1 MFINLI
7 DMKNLITTIA
17 CIIITPICFAQTNIY
32 DDFDSY
38 KAGEFLGTE
47 SNGLWTT
54 WTNATATPED
64 TYVTDELS
72 FSPDNCIQLVSG
84 GTTDVILPLGDEN
97 SGSWTLSY
105 MMFVEEGHG
114 AYFNLLHYF
123 SAAASNWAVQVYFNA
138 SGAGS
143 LVVGSGASLDPGTT
157 FLHPTGSWFEIKVN
171 IDVDGDVAEM
181 YFDDTPIYSWNW
193 SEGSTGVSSTIAA
206 LNLYPNEQDIEPD
219 SYFVDNVSFHE
230 YGLGL
235 PESKQMLNIFPNP
248 AKNSFSINTEHN
260 SIVEVYNILGE
271 CVSRFTA
278 KNYETVIDC
287 SNWEKGLYFIKTING
302 GGKDKISKLIIE

>member
-1 MFINLI
+1 
-7 DMKNLITTIA
+7 MKNLLPTIT
-17 CIIITPICFAQTNIY
+17 CFIIGSMCCAQTNIY

-54 WTNATATPED
+54 WTNAAGTPED
-64 TYVTDELS
+64 TYVTDQFS
-72 FSPDNCIQLVSG
+72 FSPDNSIQLVSG

-97 SGSWTLSY
+97 SGNWTLSY
-105 MMFVEEGHG
+105 MMFVEEGYG

-138 SGAGS
+138 SGDGS
-143 LVVGSGASLDPGTT
+143 LVVGSGASLDPGTA
-157 FLHPTGSWFEIKVN
+157 FVYPTGLWFEVKVN

-181 YFDDTPIYSWNW
+181 YFDDTPIYSWTW
-193 SEGSTGVSSTIAA
+193 SEGSTGVSNTIAA
-206 LNLYPNEQDIEPD
+206 LNLYPNGQDAEPD

-235 PESKQMLNIFPNP
+235 TESKQTINVYPNP
-248 AKNSFSINTEHN
+248 TKNKFSINAEQNSMIEIFNALGESVKSLSAKNSPS
-260 SIVEVYNILGE
+260 VV
-271 CVSRFTA
+271 
-278 KNYETVIDC
+278 DC
-287 SNWEKGLYFIKTING
+287 SNWKKGLYFIKIINES
-302 GGKDKISKLIIE
+302 GKEKSSKLIIE

>member
-1 MFINLI
+1 
-7 DMKNLITTIA
+7 MKNILPTIVCILITPL
-17 CIIITPICFAQTNIY
+17 CVGQTNIY

-54 WTNATATPED
+54 WTPAPDGGPGTPED

-72 FSPDNCIQLVSG
+72 FSPDNCIQLVSSG
-84 GTTDVILPLGDEN
+84 VTDVVLPLGNEN

-105 MMFVEEGHG
+105 MMYVEEGYG

-138 SGAGS
+138 SGDGS
-143 LVVGSGASLDPGTT
+143 LVVGSGNTLDPGTT
-157 FLHPTGSWFEIKVN
+157 FVHPTGSWFEVKVN
-171 IDVDGDVAEM
+171 IDVDGDVAEL
-181 YFDDTPIYSWNW
+181 YFDDTSIYSWTW
-193 SEGSTGVSSTIAA
+193 SLGSTEVNSSTIAA
-206 LNLYPNEQDIEPD
+206 LNLYPNGTDNEPD

-235 PESKQMLNIFPNP
+235 AESKEMIGVFPNP
-248 AKNSFSINTEHN
+248 AKNSFSINAEQN
-260 SIVEVYNILGE
+260 SIVEIYNVLGE
-271 CVSRFTA
+271 SISRFTV

-302 GGKDKISKLIIE
+302 GVKSKISKLIIE

>member
-1 MFINLI
+1 
-7 DMKNLITTIA
+7 MKNLLPTLT
-17 CIIITPICFAQTNIY
+17 CFIITSLCCAQTNIY

-54 WTNATATPED
+54 WTNAVGSPED
-64 TYVTDELS
+64 AYVTDQFS
-72 FSPDNCIQLVSG
+72 FSPDNSIQLASG
-84 GTTDVILPLGDEN
+84 GVTDVILPLGDEN

-105 MMFVEEGHG
+105 MMFVEEGYG

-138 SGAGS
+138 SGDGS
-143 LVVGSGASLDPGTT
+143 LVVGSGAGLDPGAA
-157 FLHPTGSWFEIKVN
+157 FVYPTGSWFEVRVN

-181 YFDDTPIYSWNW
+181 YFDDTPIYSWTW
-193 SEGSTGVSSTIAA
+193 SEGSTGVSNTIAA
-206 LNLYPNEQDIEPD
+206 LNLYPNGQDMEPD

-235 PESKQMLNIFPNP
+235 TESKQTINVYPNP
-248 AKNSFSINTEHN
+248 TKNKFSINAEQNSMIEIFNALGESVKSLSAKNSPSVVN
-260 SIVEVYNILGE
+260 
-271 CVSRFTA
+271 
-278 KNYETVIDC
+278 C
-287 SNWEKGLYFIKTING
+287 SNWKKGLYFIKIINES
-302 GGKDKISKLIIE
+302 GKEKSSKLIIE

>member
-1 MFINLI
+1 
-7 DMKNLITTIA
+7 MKNLLPTITCFTIA
-17 CIIITPICFAQTNIY
+17 SMCYAQTNIY

-38 KAGEFLGTE
+38 KAGEYLGTE

-54 WTNATATPED
+54 WTNATGSPED
-64 TYVTDELS
+64 TYVTDQFS

-84 GTTDVILPLGDEN
+84 GVADVILPLGNEN

-105 MMFVEEGHG
+105 MMYVEEGYG

-138 SGAGS
+138 SGDGS

-157 FLHPTGSWFEIKVN
+157 FVYPTGSWFEIKVN
-171 IDVDGDVAEM
+171 IDVDGDVAEL
-181 YFDDTPIYSWNW
+181 YFDDTSIYSWTW
-193 SEGSTGVSSTIAA
+193 SEGSTGLSNTIAA
-206 LNLYPNEQDIEPD
+206 LNLYPNGQDDEPD

-235 PESKQMLNIFPNP
+235 AESKQTFDIYPNP
-248 AKNSFSINTEHN
+248 AKNIFSIYTEYN
-260 SIVEVYNILGE
+260 SIIEIYNVLGKRIE
-271 CVSRFTA
+271 RFTA
-278 KNYETVIDC
+278 KNYQSVVDC
-287 SNWEKGLYFIKTING
+287 SNWEKGLYFIKSVNDSR
-302 GGKDKISKLIIE
+302 KDKISKLIVN

>member
-1 MFINLI
+1 
-7 DMKNLITTIA
+7 MKNLLPTLT
-17 CIIITPICFAQTNIY
+17 CFIITSLCCAQTNIY

-54 WTNATATPED
+54 WTNAVGSPED
-64 TYVTDELS
+64 AYVTDQFS
-72 FSPDNCIQLVSG
+72 FSPDNSIQLASG
-84 GTTDVILPLGDEN
+84 GVTDVILPLGDEN

-105 MMFVEEGHG
+105 MMFVEEGYG

-138 SGAGS
+138 SGDGS
-143 LVVGSGASLDPGTT
+143 LVVGSGASLDPGTG
-157 FLHPTGSWFEIKVN
+157 FVYPTGSWFEVRVN

-181 YFDDTPIYSWNW
+181 YFDDTPIYSWTW
-193 SEGSTGVSSTIAA
+193 SEGSTGVSNTIAA
-206 LNLYPNEQDIEPD
+206 LNLYPNGQDMEPD

-235 PESKQMLNIFPNP
+235 TESKQTINVYPNP
-248 AKNSFSINTEHN
+248 TKNKFSINAEQNSMIEIFNALGESVKSLSAKNSPSVVN
-260 SIVEVYNILGE
+260 
-271 CVSRFTA
+271 
-278 KNYETVIDC
+278 C
-287 SNWEKGLYFIKTING
+287 SNWKKGLYFIKIITES
-302 GGKDKISKLIIE
+302 GKEKSSKLIIE

>member
-1 MFINLI
+1 
-7 DMKNLITTIA
+7 MKNLLPTIA
-17 CIIITPICFAQTNIY
+17 CFIIAPMCYAQTNIY

-54 WTNATATPED
+54 WTNATGSPED
-64 TYVTDELS
+64 TYVTDQFS

-84 GTTDVILPLGDEN
+84 GVADVILPLGNEN

-105 MMFVEEGHG
+105 MMYVEEGYG

-138 SGAGS
+138 SGDGS

-157 FLHPTGSWFEIKVN
+157 FVYPTGTWFEVKVN
-171 IDVDGDVAEM
+171 IDVDGDIAEL
-181 YFDDTPIYSWNW
+181 YFDDTSIYSWTW
-193 SEGSTGVSSTIAA
+193 SEGSTGLSNTIAA
-206 LNLYPNEQDIEPD
+206 LNLYPNGMDDEPD
-219 SYFVDNVSFHE
+219 SYFVDNVSFQE

-235 PESKQMLNIFPNP
+235 AKSEQLFDVYPNP
-248 AKNSFSINTEHN
+248 ANKAFSIHTEHN
-260 SIVEVYNILGE
+260 SIIEIYDVLGKRVE
-271 CVSRFTA
+271 RFTA
-278 KNYETVIDC
+278 KNYQSVVDC
-287 SNWEKGLYFIKTING
+287 SSWEKGLYFIKSINET
-302 GGKDKISKLIIE
+302 GKDKISKLIVD